1 MANGLRR
8 NRNVKIVATLGPSS
22 STEDMVSRLFEEG
35 VDVFRLNL
43 SHGLHDE
50 IKKRHEIIRKVEN
63 KFRRP
68 ICILADLQG
77 PKLRCGDFKDKQAEL
92 VTGQTFVFDK
102 EKALGNS
109 ERVYLPEFEVFKS
122 LKKDSKVLVNDG
134 KIKLVVKEVSEN
146 FVSTEVLVG
155 GIISDKKGI
164 NVPDQLLPLSALSKK
179 DLSDLEFVCNLGIEW
194 LGLSFVQRAKDIKEA
209 KKIVRGRAA
218 ILSKIEKPSA
228 VDAFDEILE
237 ETDAVMIAR
246 GDLGVELPIETL
258 PPIQKRLV
266 RQCRDSGKPVIV
278 ATQMMESM
286 INSPVPTRA
295 EVSDVAQAIYEGA
308 DAVML
313 SAESAVGNY
322 PIEAV
327 RTMNSIATEVEK
339 EKTYRQL
346 IESSRTPL
354 KGDVSDAIT
363 VAARE
368 VAETTNVKVICCF
381 TETGTTASLTS
392 RERPKVPIIALTPK
406 ITIARRLT
414 LNWGLHCIV
423 TEELERFKMAVVN
436 AAKAARMYGFA
447 NNDDK
452 IIVIAGVPFNVS
464 GTTNILRVAPADEK
478 KIFEGEST

>member
-1 MANGLRR
+1 MAKGLRR

-22 STEDMVSRLFEEG
+22 STEEMVSRLFEEG

-43 SHGLHDE
+43 SHGLQDE

-92 VTGQTFVFDK
+92 VAGQTFVFDK

-109 ERVYLPEFEVFKS
+109 KRVYLPEFEVFKS

>member
-1 MANGLRR
+1 MAKGLRR

-22 STEDMVSRLFEEG
+22 STEEMVSRLFEEG

-109 ERVYLPEFEVFKS
+109 KRVHLPEFEVFKS

>member
-1 MANGLRR
+1 M
-8 NRNVKIVATLGPSS
+8 
-22 STEDMVSRLFEEG
+22 
-35 VDVFRLNL
+35 
-43 SHGLHDE
+43 
-50 IKKRHEIIRKVEN
+50 
-63 KFRRP
+63 
-68 ICILADLQG
+68 ADLQG

-92 VTGQTFVFDK
+92 VVGQTFIFDK
-102 EKALGNS
+102 DKALGNS
-109 ERVYLPEFEVFKS
+109 KRVYLPEFEVFKS

-179 DLSDLEFVCNLGIEW
+179 DVSDLEFVCNLGIEW

-209 KKIVRGRAA
+209 KKIVRGRAG

>member
-1 MANGLRR
+1 MAKGLRR

-22 STEDMVSRLFEEG
+22 STEEMVSRLFEEG

-43 SHGLHDE
+43 SHGLQDE

-92 VTGQTFVFDK
+92 VAGQTFVFDK

-109 ERVYLPEFEVFKS
+109 KRVYLPEFEVFKS

-295 EVSDVAQAIYEGA
+295 EVSDVAQAIYAGA

>member
-1 MANGLRR
+1 MAKGLRR

-22 STEDMVSRLFEEG
+22 STEEMVSRLFEEG

-92 VTGQTFVFDK
+92 VARQTFVFDN
-102 EKALGNS
+102 ERALGNS
-109 ERVYLPEFEVFKS
+109 KRVYLPEFEVFKS

-164 NVPDQLLPLSALSKK
+164 NVPDQILPLSALSKK

-354 KGDVSDAIT
+354 KGGVSDAIT

>member
-1 MANGLRR
+1 MAKGLRR

-22 STEDMVSRLFEEG
+22 STEEMVSRLFEEG

-77 PKLRCGDFKDKQAEL
+77 PKLRCGDFKGKQAEL
-92 VTGQTFVFDK
+92 VAGQTFVFDK
-102 EKALGNS
+102 EKTLGNYK
-109 ERVYLPEFEVFKS
+109 RVYLPEFEVFKS

-179 DLSDLEFVCNLGIEW
+179 DLSDLEFVCSLGIEW

-228 VDAFDEILE
+228 VDAFNEILE

>member
-1 MANGLRR
+1 MAKGLRR

-50 IKKRHEIIRKVEN
+50 IKKRHDIIRKVEN

-68 ICILADLQG
+68 TCILADLQG

-92 VTGQTFVFDK
+92 VAGQTFVFDK
-102 EKALGNS
+102 ERALGNS
-109 ERVYLPEFEVFKS
+109 KRVYLPEFEVFKS

>member
-1 MANGLRR
+1 MAKGLRR

-43 SHGLHDE
+43 SHGLQDE

-77 PKLRCGDFKDKQAEL
+77 PKLRCGDFKGKQAEL
-92 VTGQTFVFDK
+92 VAGQTFIFDK
-102 EKALGNS
+102 EKALGNYK
-109 ERVYLPEFEVFKS
+109 RVYLPEFEVFKS

-134 KIKLVVKEVSEN
+134 KIKLVVKEVNEN

-164 NVPDQLLPLSALSKK
+164 NVPDQILPLSALSKK

>member
-1 MANGLRR
+1 MAKGLRR

-22 STEDMVSRLFEEG
+22 STEEMVSRLFEEG

-92 VTGQTFVFDK
+92 VAGQTFVFDK
-102 EKALGNS
+102 ERALGNS
-109 ERVYLPEFEVFKS
+109 KRVYLPEFEVFKS

-146 FVSTEVLVG
+146 CVSTEVLVG
-155 GIISDKKGI
+155 GIISYKKGI

-436 AAKAARMYGFA
+436 AAKKHGA
-447 NNDDK
+447 
-452 IIVIAGVPFNVS
+452 
-464 GTTNILRVAPADEK
+464 
-478 KIFEGEST
+478 

>member
-1 MANGLRR
+1 MAKGLRR

-43 SHGLHDE
+43 SHGLQDE

-77 PKLRCGDFKDKQAEL
+77 PKLRCGDFKGKQAEL
-92 VTGQTFVFDK
+92 VAGQTFIFDK
-102 EKALGNS
+102 EKALGNYK
-109 ERVYLPEFEVFKS
+109 RVYLPEFEVFKS

-134 KIKLVVKEVSEN
+134 KIKLVVKEVNEN

-164 NVPDQLLPLSALSKK
+164 NVPDQILPLSALSKK

-228 VDAFDEILE
+228 VDAFNEILE

-313 SAESAVGNY
+313 SAESAVGNH

>member
-1 MANGLRR
+1 MAKGLRR

-22 STEDMVSRLFEEG
+22 STEEMVSRLFEEG

-92 VTGQTFVFDK
+92 VVGQTFVFDK
-102 EKALGNS
+102 ELALGNS
-109 ERVYLPEFEVFKS
+109 KRVYLPEFEVFKS

-164 NVPDQLLPLSALSKK
+164 NVPDQILPLSALSKK

-295 EVSDVAQAIYEGA
+295 EVSDVAHAIYEGT
-308 DAVML
+308 DAVIL

-478 KIFEGEST
+478 KIFEGETT

>member
-1 MANGLRR
+1 MAKGLRR

-22 STEDMVSRLFEEG
+22 NTEEMVSRLFEEG
-35 VDVFRLNL
+35 VDIFRLNL

-102 EKALGNS
+102 ERALGNS
-109 ERVYLPEFEVFKS
+109 KRVYLPEFEVFKS

-354 KGDVSDAIT
+354 RGDVSDAIT

-478 KIFEGEST
+478 KIFEGETT

>member
-1 MANGLRR
+1 MAKGLRR

-102 EKALGNS
+102 ERALGNS
-109 ERVYLPEFEVFKS
+109 KRVYLPEFEVFKS

-164 NVPDQLLPLSALSKK
+164 NVPDQLLSLSALSKK

>member
-1 MANGLRR
+1 MAKGLRR

-22 STEDMVSRLFEEG
+22 STEEMVSRLFEEG

-77 PKLRCGDFKDKQAEL
+77 PKLRCGDFKGKQAEL
-92 VTGQTFVFDK
+92 VAGQTFVFDK
-102 EKALGNS
+102 EKALGNYK
-109 ERVYLPEFEVFKS
+109 RVYLPEFEVFKS

>member
-22 STEDMVSRLFEEG
+22 STEEMVSRLFEEG

-92 VTGQTFVFDK
+92 VAGQTFVFDK
-102 EKALGNS
+102 ELALGNS
-109 ERVYLPEFEVFKS
+109 KRVYLPEFEVFKS

-164 NVPDQLLPLSALSKK
+164 NVPDQILPLSALSKK
-179 DLSDLEFVCNLGIEW
+179 DVSDLEFVCNLGIEW

-414 LNWGLHCIV
+414 LNWGLHCTV

>member
-1 MANGLRR
+1 MAKGLRR

-22 STEDMVSRLFEEG
+22 STEEMVSRLFEEG

-77 PKLRCGDFKDKQAEL
+77 PKLRCGDFKGKQAEL
-92 VTGQTFVFDK
+92 VAGQTFVFDK
-102 EKALGNS
+102 EKTLGNYK
-109 ERVYLPEFEVFKS
+109 RVYLPEFEVFKS

>member
-1 MANGLRR
+1 MAKGLRR

-22 STEDMVSRLFEEG
+22 STEEMVSRLFEEG

-43 SHGLHDE
+43 SHGLHNE

-102 EKALGNS
+102 ERALGNS
-109 ERVYLPEFEVFKS
+109 KRVYLPEFEVFKS

-164 NVPDQLLPLSALSKK
+164 NVPDQLLPLSAISKK

-228 VDAFDEILE
+228 VNAFDEILE

>member
-1 MANGLRR
+1 MAKGLRR

-22 STEDMVSRLFEEG
+22 STEEMVSRLFEEG

-102 EKALGNS
+102 ERALGNS
-109 ERVYLPEFEVFKS
+109 KRVHLPEFEVFKS

-209 KKIVRGRAA
+209 KKIVRGRAG

-447 NNDDK
+447 SNDDK

>member
-22 STEDMVSRLFEEG
+22 STEEMVSRLFEEG

-102 EKALGNS
+102 ERALGNS
-109 ERVYLPEFEVFKS
+109 KRVHLPEFEVFKS

-228 VDAFDEILE
+228 VEAFDEILE

>member
-1 MANGLRR
+1 MAKGLRR

-22 STEDMVSRLFEEG
+22 STEEMVSRLFEEG

-92 VTGQTFVFDK
+92 VAGQTFVFDN
-102 EKALGNS
+102 ERALGNS
-109 ERVYLPEFEVFKS
+109 KRVHLPEFEVFKS

>member
-1 MANGLRR
+1 MAKGLRR

-22 STEDMVSRLFEEG
+22 NTEEMVSRLFEEG

-92 VTGQTFVFDK
+92 VAGQTFVFDK
-102 EKALGNS
+102 ERALGNS
-109 ERVYLPEFEVFKS
+109 KRVYLPEFEVFKS

-354 KGDVSDAIT
+354 RGDVSDAIT

>member
-1 MANGLRR
+1 MAKGLRR

-22 STEDMVSRLFEEG
+22 STEEMVSRLFEEG

-77 PKLRCGDFKDKQAEL
+77 PKLRCGDFKDKQDDL
-92 VTGQTFVFDK
+92 VAGQTFVFDK
-102 EKALGNS
+102 EIALGNS
-109 ERVYLPEFEVFKS
+109 KRVYLPEFEVFKS

>member
-1 MANGLRR
+1 MAKGLRR

-22 STEDMVSRLFEEG
+22 STEEMVSRLFEEG

-92 VTGQTFVFDK
+92 VAGQTFVFDN
-102 EKALGNS
+102 ERALGNS
-109 ERVYLPEFEVFKS
+109 KRVYLPEFEVFKS

-313 SAESAVGNY
+313 SVESAVGNY

-354 KGDVSDAIT
+354 KGGVSDAIT

>member
-1 MANGLRR
+1 MAKGLRR

-22 STEDMVSRLFEEG
+22 STEEMVSRLFEEG

-77 PKLRCGDFKDKQAEL
+77 PKLRCGDFKGKQAEL
-92 VTGQTFVFDK
+92 VAGQTFVFDK
-102 EKALGNS
+102 EKTLGNYK
-109 ERVYLPEFEVFKS
+109 RVYLPEFEVFKS

-228 VDAFDEILE
+228 VDAFNEILE

>member
-1 MANGLRR
+1 MAKGLRR

-77 PKLRCGDFKDKQAEL
+77 PKLRCGDFKGKQAEL
-92 VTGQTFVFDK
+92 VAGQTFVFDK
-102 EKALGNS
+102 ERALGNS
-109 ERVYLPEFEVFKS
+109 KRVYLPEFEVFKS

-436 AAKAARMYGFA
+436 AAKAARMYGYA
-447 NNDDK
+447 SNDDK

>member
-1 MANGLRR
+1 MAKGLRR

-22 STEDMVSRLFEEG
+22 STEEMVSRLFEEG

-63 KFRRP
+63 KFKRP

-77 PKLRCGDFKDKQAEL
+77 PKLRCGDFKDRQAEL
-92 VTGQTFVFDK
+92 VDGQTFIFDK

-109 ERVYLPEFEVFKS
+109 KRVYIPEFEVFKS
-122 LKKDSKVLVNDG
+122 LKKGSKVLVNDG

-164 NVPDQLLPLSALSKK
+164 NVPDQLLPLSAISKK

-354 KGDVSDAIT
+354 KGDVSEAIT

>member
-1 MANGLRR
+1 MAKGLRR

-22 STEDMVSRLFEEG
+22 STEEMVSRLFEEG

-92 VTGQTFVFDK
+92 VAGQTFVFDK
-102 EKALGNS
+102 QRALGNS
-109 ERVYLPEFEVFKS
+109 KRVYLPEFEVFKS

-464 GTTNILRVAPADEK
+464 GTTNIPVSYTHLRAHE
-478 KIFEGEST
+478 T

>member
-22 STEDMVSRLFEEG
+22 STEEMVSRLFEEG

-63 KFRRP
+63 KFSRP

-77 PKLRCGDFKDKQAEL
+77 QKLRCGDFKDKQAEL

-102 EKALGNS
+102 ERALGNS
-109 ERVYLPEFEVFKS
+109 KRVYLPEFEVFKS

-179 DLSDLEFVCNLGIEW
+179 DVSDLEFVCNLGIEW

-228 VDAFDEILE
+228 VDAFNEILE

-368 VAETTNVKVICCF
+368 VAEPTNVKVICCF

-406 ITIARRLT
+406 ITIARSLT

>member
-1 MANGLRR
+1 MAKGLRR

-22 STEDMVSRLFEEG
+22 STEEMVSRLFEEG

-77 PKLRCGDFKDKQAEL
+77 PKLRCGDFKDKQAKL
-92 VTGQTFVFDK
+92 VAGQTFVFDK
-102 EKALGNS
+102 ERALGNS
-109 ERVYLPEFEVFKS
+109 KRVYLPEFEVFKS

-146 FVSTEVLVG
+146 LVSTEVLVG

-423 TEELERFKMAVVN
+423 TEELE
-436 AAKAARMYGFA
+436 
-447 NNDDK
+447 
-452 IIVIAGVPFNVS
+452 
-464 GTTNILRVAPADEK
+464 
-478 KIFEGEST
+478 

>member
-1 MANGLRR
+1 MAKGLRR

-22 STEDMVSRLFEEG
+22 STEEMVSRLFEEG

-50 IKKRHEIIRKVEN
+50 IKKRHEIIRKVED

-92 VTGQTFVFDK
+92 VAGQTFVFDK
-102 EKALGNS
+102 ERALGNS
-109 ERVYLPEFEVFKS
+109 KRVYLPEFEVFKS

-286 INSPVPTRA
+286 IN
-295 EVSDVAQAIYEGA
+295 
-308 DAVML
+308 
-313 SAESAVGNY
+313 
-322 PIEAV
+322 
-327 RTMNSIATEVEK
+327 
-339 EKTYRQL
+339 
-346 IESSRTPL
+346 
-354 KGDVSDAIT
+354 
-363 VAARE
+363 
-368 VAETTNVKVICCF
+368 
-381 TETGTTASLTS
+381 
-392 RERPKVPIIALTPK
+392 
-406 ITIARRLT
+406 
-414 LNWGLHCIV
+414 
-423 TEELERFKMAVVN
+423 
-436 AAKAARMYGFA
+436 
-447 NNDDK
+447 
-452 IIVIAGVPFNVS
+452 
-464 GTTNILRVAPADEK
+464 
-478 KIFEGEST
+478 